1 MSFTIVLDCICF
13 LAIHKKLVLKSLQSW
28 HNPDGIAVETSEY
41 KVKVTQQ
48 IVKQK
53 LSLIHQSLLQS
64 LHCFDETIE
73 CHSNCS
79 NSTDHSELI
88 QIIDFIGRNLGT
100 ADYYYLRPPLCSVPF
115 VPQAKF
121 TWPQF
126 TGPAFANPCFV
137 FIIISS
143 IYLKRRCQVCNC
155 KAPVCLIV
163 VWDNQSET

>member
-1 MSFTIVLDCICF
+1 MSFTIVLDCIYF

-64 LHCFDETIE
+64 LRCFDETIE

-79 NSTDHSELI
+79 NSTDHSKLI

-100 ADYYYLRPPLCSVPF
+100 ADYYYLRDPPSVPF
-115 VPQAKF
+115 RLF
-121 TWPQF
+121 HW
-126 TGPAFANPCFV
+126 
-137 FIIISS
+137 ISS
-143 IYLKRRCQVCNC
+143 HGQRLQGQPLQILVISSSLN
-155 KAPVCLIV
+155 AIV
-163 VWDNQSET
+163 LEMHFAILMGRSRS